1 MNKMGEDEM
10 KQITVLGSCSG
21 TEPME
26 GRHHTSVLLQVDD
39 SLYFFDAGEGCCHT
53 AHVKGFELLNSRA
66 LFITHPHM
74 DHTGGLLHLL
84 WTFAKLSAVRKSSLK
99 YPFTL
104 YTPSEQQVR
113 HYLDAASMTEF
124 GNAMQKSMIQPVCD
138 GILYEDENLRVEALH
153 NTHMGVPP
161 DGIWRS
167 FSYRVTCG
175 EKIIVLSGDVRDV
188 RELEVFLKEKVDL
201 LLMETGHHDPVE
213 ICRYLKGELPV
224 PPEKLLFY
232 HHGRRILYETERYRK
247 LCAEIFG
254 EEDMYIAE
262 DGMTFPL

>member
-1 MNKMGEDEM
+1 M

-21 TEPME
+21 TEPMV

-39 SLYFFDAGEGCCHT
+39 SLYWFDAGEGCCHT

-84 WTFAKLSAVRKSSLK
+84 WTFAKLCGVRKSSLK
-99 YPFTL
+99 YPFML
-104 YTPSEQQVR
+104 YTPSEQQIR

-124 GNAMQKSMIQPVCD
+124 GSTMQQGARIRTVCD
-138 GILYEDENLRVEALH
+138 GILYEDENLRVEAVH
-153 NTHMGVPP
+153 NTHMGIPS
-161 DGIWRS
+161 DGNWRS
-167 FSYRVTCG
+167 FSYRIICG
-175 EKIIVLSGDVRDV
+175 EKIIVLSGDVKDV

-213 ICRYLKGELPV
+213 VCRYLKAELPA
-224 PPEKLLFY
+224 PPGKLLFY
-232 HHGRRILYETERYRK
+232 HHGRRILYEPDHYRK
-247 LCAEIFG
+247 LCEEVFG
-254 EEDMYIAE
+254 ENMCIAE
-262 DGMTFPL
+262 DGMTLSL